1 MKNMSSFA
9 KRLLLTA
16 VFLAVASTWFGC
28 HTAHGFGEDV
38 ERTGEK
44 IQEKTPP

>member
-1 MKNMSSFA
+1 MERVGLIA
-9 KRLLLTA
+9 KKLLVVLA
-16 VFLAVASTWFGC
+16 FLGMASTWFGC

-38 ERTGEK
+38 QQAGEK

>member
-1 MKNMSSFA
+1 ME
-9 KRLLLTA
+9 RLVPIVKKVLVALA
-16 VFLAVASTWFGC
+16 FLGMASTWFGC